1 MANQITAKNTF
12 LVSTGGVPAAT
23 DVITTNGIVF
33 VNPTAKSITYSDIG
47 NGALGNEKT
56 LINNDYVTA
65 EFTVEVNAKG
75 SGAAGTAPTYGEVF
89 KACGL
94 AETVNASTD
103 VTYTPASSFVA
114 GTAIA
119 YLDDYKREV
128 TGIAGTFTFGGK
140 VGEIPKF
147 SFSLK
152 GFTTLAETSE
162 VNPAVT
168 LDPNDNL
175 VIKSVT
181 AVTVGG
187 SSISLE
193 DFTFDFGVDIQEAYA
208 VGGLK
213 EYYISD
219 YKPTLKVS
227 AVKTKG
233 NSAHWAELNDNSQKS
248 VIVTLGTTAGGIIEF
263 TAPYCQPT
271 DVSES
276 DENGKVK
283 YDRTWSCENS
293 TGGDNFSIVFK

>member
-1 MANQITAKNTF
+1 MAMQLTNRNTF
-12 LVSTGGVPAAT
+12 LFSTAGTPAAT
-23 DVITTNGIVF
+23 DVITTDNNVF
-33 VNPTAKSITYSDIG
+33 VNPKAKSIEYKDIG
-47 NGALGNEKT
+47 NGALGNSKT
-56 LINNDYVTA
+56 IVNNDYVTA
-65 EFTVEVNAKG
+65 DFTVDVNAKG
-75 SGAAGTAPTYGEVF
+75 SGAAGTAPTYGEVL

-94 AETVNASTD
+94 TETVNASTD

-114 GTAIA
+114 GDAIA

-152 GFTTLAETSE
+152 GFTTLDETSE
-162 VNPAVT
+162 ANPAVT
-168 LDPNDNL
+168 LDPNENL
-175 VIKSVT
+175 IIKSVT

-193 DFTFDFGVDIQEAYA
+193 DFTFDFGVDIQEVYG

-233 NSAHWAELNDNSQKS
+233 NSAHWTELNDNSQKS

-283 YDRTWSCENS
+283 YDRTWACENS
-293 TGGDNFSIVFK
+293 AGGDNFSIVFK